1 MNKIHEI
8 ISNIIMAHFICEK
21 LQELEEVCKS
31 DELTLDKLRE
41 KIEGFPPPLC
51 PKPYL
56 PLLCENK
63 NVTLEIVEYMLNT
76 FPGVAGTKKYCPYS
90 GETLFPLHLACRNEN
105 CPSTAVQLLVKSCPE
120 ALGYS

>member
-1 MNKIHEI
+1 
-8 ISNIIMAHFICEK
+8 MAHFICEK

-90 GETLFPLHLACRNEN
+90 GEPYFQFIWHAIMRIVR
-105 CPSTAVQLLVKSCPE
+105 VQLFNCWQRV
-120 ALGYS
+120 ALSP